1 MSECR
6 ANREVVLRL
15 GLDEEKL
22 IKFPLVKSTNSVEIQ
37 KKKWKGKKEIKWKQ
51 LPLFSITCKNKTER
65 KMKWTIKI
73 KNKREREKNLISF
86 SDRSLLLAQLHLGF
100 NIQRECT
107 VRWLTGVRG
116 VPKLHVRSYSQCAH
130 HVSYIYLDY
139 VHSTNLWRHALDWNL
154 VCYEK

>member
-1 MSECR
+1 MSCESWSSAETRTWWGEINQVSTCKINQQR
-6 ANREVVLRL
+6 GNTK
-15 GLDEEKL
+15 EEMKR
-22 IKFPLVKSTNSVEIQ
+22 
-37 KKKWKGKKEIKWKQ
+37 KKEIKWKQ